1 MKRSSSGFTL
11 VEVLVAIVVLGVGI
25 VALVGSSAMVTRMI
39 GRGKV
44 ETRAAQVAS
53 RRLETLRLAAYS
65 TSPRCT
71 AAGFISGGPA
81 TTSGVT
87 ESWVVPAAGKVRSV
101 QVNVTYRTV
110 QGTRTASLQTRIEC

>member
-11 VEVLVAIVVLGVGI
+11 VEVLVAIVVLGIGI

-71 AAGFISGGPA
+71 AAGFADGGPVS
-81 TTSGVT
+81 TSNVT
-87 ESWVVPAAGKVRSV
+87 ESWVVPAAGKVRTV
-101 QVNVTYRTV
+101 QVNVSYRTV
-110 QGTRTASLQTRIEC
+110 QGARTASLQTRIEC

>member
-1 MKRSSSGFTL
+1 VNRSDSGFTL
-11 VEVLVAIVVLGVGI
+11 VEVLVAIVVLSVGVL
-25 VALVGSSAMVTRMI
+25 ALAGSTAMVTRMI

-71 AAGFISGGPA
+71 AAGFTNGGPVS
-81 TTSGVT
+81 TSNVT

-110 QGTRTASLQTRIEC
+110 QGNRTASLQTRIEC

>member
-1 MKRSSSGFTL
+1 
-11 VEVLVAIVVLGVGI
+11 VV
-25 VALVGSSAMVTRMI
+25 
-39 GRGKV
+39 
-44 ETRAAQVAS
+44 TRAAQVAS
-53 RRLETLRLAAYS
+53 RRIVTLRMAAYS

-81 TTSGVT
+81 TTSNVT
-87 ESWVVPAAGKVRSV
+87 ESWVVPTVGKVRSV

>member
-11 VEVLVAIVVLGVGI
+11 VEVLVAVVVLGVGI
-25 VALVGSSAMVTRMI
+25 IAMVGSSAMVTRMI

-53 RRLETLRLAAYS
+53 RRLETLRLTAYS

-71 AAGFISGGPA
+71 APAFTNGGPL